1 MKTNKQRADII
12 LERYQKNK
20 ETQNQQN
27 INKVSPKKHS
37 WFNLKAF
44 AYSMAATLV
53 IIGVS
58 LGLFFGLR
66 QNDLDLS
73 KMYILNFD
81 KYVAIG
87 AGSQLTN
94 DEQVS
99 ANVLSF
105 DANSAG
111 KNYMIGV
118 DQYGNVEKLRFAL
131 NNNTS
136 ETDQTEQEEI
146 DKQDWQVS
154 KIKIFERFIVVEF
167 GTSIATREYFW
178 LNHTYVIDNE
188 TGKMYYLNNSDETN
202 YIYFVSEDTIFFDSE
217 KEGIDMEH
225 MEQTKD
231 SIYFYTPYHTNNT
244 IKINKVYRVYVKN
257 DELVVEEVYNKDMR
271 LILESYF
278 VDKYDN
284 FYILPTYA
292 QYEVSY
298 CISNNKLLFLD
309 TELRKDVNGIA
320 YTLDGTKQ
328 VDQYGNLVDS
338 TFSGEHMW
346 LAPADLIKRT
356 GNVDYYYRSEIT
368 NNQNIT
374 TSLDYIYKVTWQDD
388 VNYTFEKI
396 YIQNWSDMHPK
407 QFVFTNDYIYF
418 RSDEKIY
425 KTEITTG
432 TTTELISEY
441 YFTDISTDNLGN
453 VSFKALNVDM
463 NNVYGIINN
472 EGEINIDIQ
481 DREYMIY
488 YIKPLKID

>member
-73 KMYILNFD
+73 KMYILNFN

-167 GTSIATREYFW
+167 NTFISTSENFW

-202 YIYFVSEDTIFFDSE
+202 YIYFVSEDTNFFDNE
-217 KEGIDMEH
+217 KEGID

-231 SIYFYTPYHTNNT
+231 SIYFYLCG
-244 IKINKVYRVYVKN
+244 
-257 DELVVEEVYNKDMR
+257 LVGNSV
-271 LILESYF
+271 
-278 VDKYDN
+278 
-284 FYILPTYA
+284 
-292 QYEVSY
+292 
-298 CISNNKLLFLD
+298 LF
-309 TELRKDVNGIA
+309 
-320 YTLDGTKQ
+320 
-328 VDQYGNLVDS
+328 
-338 TFSGEHMW
+338 
-346 LAPADLIKRT
+346 
-356 GNVDYYYRSEIT
+356 
-368 NNQNIT
+368 
-374 TSLDYIYKVTWQDD
+374 
-388 VNYTFEKI
+388 
-396 YIQNWSDMHPK
+396 
-407 QFVFTNDYIYF
+407 
-418 RSDEKIY
+418 
-425 KTEITTG
+425 
-432 TTTELISEY
+432 
-441 YFTDISTDNLGN
+441 
-453 VSFKALNVDM
+453 
-463 NNVYGIINN
+463 
-472 EGEINIDIQ
+472 
-481 DREYMIY
+481 
-488 YIKPLKID
+488 

>member
-27 INKVSPKKHS
+27 INKVLPKKHR

-58 LGLFFGLR
+58 LGLFLGLR

-87 AGSQLTN
+87 AGSPLTN

-105 DANSAG
+105 DANSTG

-167 GTSIATREYFW
+167 NTFISTSENFW

-202 YIYFVSEDTIFFDSE
+202 YIYFVSEDTNFFDNE
-217 KEGIDMEH
+217 KEGID

-231 SIYFYTPYHTNNT
+231 SIYFYTYGSFGSSFMVHEVF
-244 IKINKVYRVYVKN
+244 KVYVKN
-257 DELVVEEVYNKDMR
+257 DELVVEEVYNKDMG
-271 LILESYF
+271 LILKSYF

-284 FYILPTYA
+284 FMFPIRQTVA
-292 QYEVSY
+292 E
-298 CISNNKLLFLD
+298 LD
-309 TELRKDVNGIA
+309 TKLGGSRQKDPAKAFWDIASQITSFRDGMHSVIDEFSKGI
-320 YTLDGTKQ
+320 
-328 VDQYGNLVDS
+328 S
-338 TFSGEHMW
+338 
-346 LAPADLIKRT
+346 P
-356 GNVDYYYRSEIT
+356 
-368 NNQNIT
+368 
-374 TSLDYIYKVTWQDD
+374 
-388 VNYTFEKI
+388 
-396 YIQNWSDMHPK
+396 
-407 QFVFTNDYIYF
+407 
-418 RSDEKIY
+418 SDEDFKFFTHTVQAVLIPYMNQTKGEVNDTFIIGVRNLDTFFWKIMT
-425 KTEITTG
+425 KAIENSQEKGEKMDEIVGLAVRVTQK
-432 TTTELISEY
+432 ELDNFLSENKELA
-441 YFTDISTDNLGN
+441 DENL
-453 VSFKALNVDM
+453 AD
-463 NNVYGIINN
+463 
-472 EGEINIDIQ
+472 EIENASSSS
-481 DREYMIY
+481 E
-488 YIKPLKID
+488 K